1 MSGKPVCVSDFEQCA
16 ERVLPKA
23 VYDYYRSGA
32 DNQQTLADNVAAFSR
47 WRLYPRMLRDVS
59 VVDLSTSIFGQKI
72 SMPICVGATAM
83 QRMAHVDGETATA
96 RACRSVGTG
105 MMLSSWATSTIE
117 EVAQAAPDGL
127 HWLQLYIYKDREVTR
142 SLVQRAERAGY
153 KGIFVTVDTPFL
165 GKRFD
170 DVRNRFQLPPHLR
183 MKNFDTNDLA
193 FSSEKGYGE
202 NSGLAVYVAQAIDP
216 SIKWEDI
223 QWLRRLTSLPIV
235 AKGILR
241 GLYRMKNFDTN
252 DLAFSSEKGYG
263 ENSGL
268 AVYVAQAIDPSI
280 KWEDIQW
287 LRRLTSL
294 PIVAK
299 GILRGL
305 YRMKN
310 FDTNDLAFS
319 SEKGYGE
326 NSGLAVYVAQ
336 AIDPSIKWEDIQW
349 LRRLTSL
356 PIVAKGILRGLYR
369 ERRACFAIDV
379 LPEIVEAVEGKV
391 EVFLDGGVRKGTDVL
406 KALALGAR
414 AVFIGRPII
423 WGLVY
428 QGEEGAK
435 EVLQMLKEE
444 FQLAMALS
452 GCRSVK
458 EIDRTLVQT
467 TSAVAKI

>member
-1 MSGKPVCVSDFEQCA
+1 MSGKPVCVGDFEQYA
-16 ERVLPKA
+16 KRVLPKS

-59 VVDLSTSIFGQKI
+59 VLDLSTSILGQKI

-83 QRMAHVDGETATA
+83 QRLAHMDGETATA
-96 RACRSVGTG
+96 RACRSMGTG

-127 HWLQLYIYKDREVTR
+127 RWLQLYIYKDRKVTR
-142 SLVQRAERAGY
+142 SLVQRAEIAGY
-153 KGIFVTVDTPFL
+153 QGIFVTVDTPFL

-170 DVRNRFQLPPHLR
+170 DVRNKFQLPPHLR

-216 SIKWEDI
+216 SITWEDI
-223 QWLRRLTSLPIV
+223 KWLRGLTSLPIV

-241 GLYRMKNFDTN
+241 ADDAR
-252 DLAFSSEKGYG
+252 E
-263 ENSGL
+263 
-268 AVYVAQAIDPSI
+268 AVKHGVN
-280 KWEDIQW
+280 
-287 LRRLTSL
+287 
-294 PIVAK
+294 
-299 GILRGL
+299 GILVSNHGARQLDGVPA
-305 YRMKN
+305 
-310 FDTNDLAFS
+310 T
-319 SEKGYGE
+319 
-326 NSGLAVYVAQ
+326 
-336 AIDPSIKWEDIQW
+336 
-349 LRRLTSL
+349 
-356 PIVAKGILRGLYR
+356 
-369 ERRACFAIDV
+369 IDV

-406 KALALGAR
+406 KALALGAT

-452 GCRSVK
+452 GCCSVK
-458 EIDRTLVQT
+458 GIDRTLVRRT
-467 TSAVAKI
+467 LPAVSKI